1 VLFWI
6 PCETTTVVVTI
17 QANLEGPSNMNATY
31 QPFVVDET
39 AEPIESQYGEY
50 LPTPREIE
58 EACREIRASW
68 SAREHRQRCVGR
80 RQVLRRH
87 LLQTPRSMRFEF
99 A

>member
-1 VLFWI
+1 
-6 PCETTTVVVTI
+6 
-17 QANLEGPSNMNATY
+17 MNATHHT
-31 QPFVVDET
+31 VVADDP
-39 AEPIESQYGEY
+39 AGPIESQYGEY

-87 LLQTPRSMRFEF
+87 LLQTPRCMRFEF